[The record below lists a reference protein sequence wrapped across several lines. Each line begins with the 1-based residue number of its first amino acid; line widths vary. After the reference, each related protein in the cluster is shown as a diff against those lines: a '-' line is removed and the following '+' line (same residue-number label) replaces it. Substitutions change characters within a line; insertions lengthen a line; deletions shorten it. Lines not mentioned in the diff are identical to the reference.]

1 MTPFGLSS
9 GLFHQARLTRD
20 HLKEVASAGFTHL
33 DLRATASHFDYRNPA
48 TIADL
53 QEWLAAAGLTL
64 HAVHAPVAE
73 GFLGNRY
80 VNPFNLASPDN
91 EQRRIA
97 VHEAELALL
106 IARRIP
112 FDCLV
117 LHLGLVTGRGGGSG
131 ENSRD
136 AARRSIEDLHA
147 SAEPLGVRLAVELIP
162 NELSR
167 AASLVHFIED
177 VVDLAGVGICLDTG
191 HAALDGDA
199 ADAIE
204 VVSEHLF
211 AVEAADTRGRADDHL
226 LPFEGRIDWPSTLTT
241 LQKVGFE
248 GVITLEPAAAAAAAT
263 KGVLAAAQ
271 RARRKMESYL
281 EV

>member
-1 MTPFGLSS
+1 MTPFGVSS

-20 HLKEVASAGFTHL
+20 HLKDIASAGFMHL

-48 TIADL
+48 ATADL
-53 QEWLAAAGLTL
+53 QEWLASAGLTL

-73 GFLGNRY
+73 ALAGGRY
-80 VNPFNLASPDN
+80 SNPFNLAAPDN
-91 EQRRIA
+91 DQRRVA
-97 VHEAELALL
+97 VHEAELALQ
-106 IARRIP
+106 IGRRIP
-112 FDCLV
+112 FDCLI

-136 AARRSIEDLHA
+136 AARRSVEELHA
-147 SAEPLGVRLAVELIP
+147 LAEPLGVRLAVELIA

-191 HAALDGDA
+191 HAALEGDA

-211 AVEAADTRGRADDHL
+211 ALEAADTRGRADDHL
-226 LPFEGRIDWPSTLTT
+226 LPFDGSIDWPSTLTT

-248 GVITLEPAAAAAAAT
+248 GVITLEPAATAIPRD
-263 KGVLAAAQ
+263 VLVGAQ

-281 EV
+281 GV